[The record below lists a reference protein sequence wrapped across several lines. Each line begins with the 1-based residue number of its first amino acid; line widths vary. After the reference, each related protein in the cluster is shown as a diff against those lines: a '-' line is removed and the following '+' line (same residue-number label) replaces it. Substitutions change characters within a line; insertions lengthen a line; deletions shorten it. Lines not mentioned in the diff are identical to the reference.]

1 MGTGDLVLDGKG
13 YEVLKLVVV
22 GYRYTD
28 IMKREI
34 HLSDQDFYDT
44 INSLEK
50 KGFIRKKRGNERL
63 EYFAS
68 ALGIAMYSAWKIREE
83 INPD

>member
-22 GYRYTD
+22 GYRCTD

-34 HLSDQDFYDT
+34 HLSG
-44 INSLEK
+44 S
-50 KGFIRKKRGNERL
+50 GFL
-63 EYFAS
+63 
-68 ALGIAMYSAWKIREE
+68 
-83 INPD
+83 